1 MKTSIKVL
9 LLMFAVIASI
19 AGVLMYAKTV
29 VAPPTGIKPV
39 AQYVKALDAES
50 QQLDANSD
58 FSSCHRKYVTLADK
72 IHRFRAEDKITDREA
87 DRFRVKVDSIFGSYM
102 VGYGNAV
109 LRKSEWPAEHLK
121 NITENVK
128 ALKSD
133 KLTSGEKAL
142 SGELQQ
148 SLDGI
153 NSAVNSYYQALTLS
167 NSHSFR
173 SLEDASSKLA
183 QAKSYKESYPL
194 QNNAALVM
202 ALNDLPQH
210 LATAHYNYVNRLV
223 NNLAWYRSY
232 TREYY
237 TNTITA
243 QVDSALSEYE
253 ETSIYGNQKPSSQPL
268 RDRITSLIE
277 EAMVYYYYN

>member
-1 MKTSIKVL
+1 
-9 LLMFAVIASI
+9 
-19 AGVLMYAKTV
+19 MYAKTV

-39 AQYVKALDAES
+39 AQYVKALDTES
-50 QQLDANSD
+50 LQLDANSD

-72 IHRFRAEDKITDREA
+72 IHRFRAEDKITDKEA

-109 LRKSEWPAEHLK
+109 FRKSEWPAEHLK

-128 ALKSD
+128 ALNSD
-133 KLTSGEKAL
+133 RLTSGEKAL

-148 SLDGI
+148 SLDEI
-153 NSAVNSYYQALTLS
+153 NSVVNSYYQAWTLA

-173 SLEDASSKLA
+173 SLEDASSKIA

-194 QNNAALVM
+194 QNNAALVK
-202 ALNDLPQH
+202 ALNAFPQR
-210 LATAHYNYVNRLV
+210 LATAHYNYVNRLA
-223 NNLAWYRSY
+223 NDLGGYRSY
-232 TREYY
+232 TKEFY

-243 QVDSALSEYE
+243 RVGSALSDYE
-253 ETSIYGNQKPSSQPL
+253 GTSIYGNQKPSSQPL
-268 RDRITSLIE
+268 RDKIQSLVND
-277 EAMVYYYYN
+277 AMNYYYYYNSN